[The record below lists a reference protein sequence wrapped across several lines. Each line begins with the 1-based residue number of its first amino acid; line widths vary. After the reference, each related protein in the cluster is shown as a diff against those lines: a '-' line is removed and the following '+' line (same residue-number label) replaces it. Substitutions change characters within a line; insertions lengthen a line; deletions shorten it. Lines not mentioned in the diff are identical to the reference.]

1 MGWDEYLWVVGDM
14 EHLAYDK
21 DKEVGD
27 LTKCENV
34 HKIRRQMLMT
44 IMKIINQHHHICTD
58 HKNDRAVSS

>member
-1 MGWDEYLWVVGDM
+1 M
-14 EHLAYDK
+14 EHLANDK

-58 HKNDRAVSS
+58 HKNDRTVSS